1 MVIVRSVSSAMGVLP
16 VFSDRVVGEMLLQVE
31 SSQVP

>member
-16 VFSDRVVGEMLLQVE
+16 VFSDHVVGEMLLQVE